1 MPYHS
6 HTVTLE
12 MYIILTITY
21 ILVKDDISYGATKLV
36 VETPASVEVIV
47 TGSFDSYS
55 QRLPGICS
63 TYKTG

>member
-1 MPYHS
+1 
-6 HTVTLE
+6 

-21 ILVKDDISYGATKLV
+21 ILVKDDISYGATKLL

-47 TGSFDSYS
+47 TGSFDSFN
-55 QRLPGICS
+55 QRLPEICS